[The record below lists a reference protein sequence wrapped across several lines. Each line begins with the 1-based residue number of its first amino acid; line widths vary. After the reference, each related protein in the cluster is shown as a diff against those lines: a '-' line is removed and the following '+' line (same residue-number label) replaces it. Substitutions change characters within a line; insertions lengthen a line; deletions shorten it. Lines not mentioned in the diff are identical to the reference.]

1 MTDMEEGYSV
11 ETFALAEV
19 VLKSS
24 IHLEIRRDIN
34 SIAAIAMTDGIGK
47 ELNMESINEFRKYFI
62 ELISKNNEKSISEE
76 IELWM
81 KQLRLKNDDDK
92 TIGLLVLEGK
102 A

>member
-1 MTDMEEGYSV
+1 MDDECFDGFWCIANVGDELRPWPITLFDM
-11 ETFALAEV
+11 
-19 VLKSS
+19 SS
-24 IHLEIRRDIN
+24 IGDSDFLSR
-34 SIAAIAMTDGIGK
+34 
-47 ELNMESINEFRKYFI
+47 SINEFRKYFI

>member
-1 MTDMEEGYSV
+1 MP
-11 ETFALAEV
+11 
-19 VLKSS
+19 VLSS
-24 IHLEIRRDIN
+24 E
-34 SIAAIAMTDGIGK
+34 
-47 ELNMESINEFRKYFI
+47 
-62 ELISKNNEKSISEE
+62 SKNNEKSISEE

>member
-1 MTDMEEGYSV
+1 MEEGYSV